1 MNDEQLQEKIYASFM
16 DELEERN
23 RGLYEK
29 VLGQQ
34 FTFIR
39 NEEGKY
45 IVVKAL
51 KNLTQHEENEVH
63 QLLNELALRI
73 R

>member
-1 MNDEQLQEKIYASFM
+1 MNDEQLQKKIYAELM
-16 DELEERN
+16 DELKKRN
-23 RGLYEK
+23 KALHEK

-39 NEEGKY
+39 NDEGKY

-51 KNLTQHEENEVH
+51 KNLTLQEKNEIH
-63 QLLNELALRI
+63 QLLNELALRS

>member
-1 MNDEQLQEKIYASFM
+1 MNDEQLQEKIYAAFM

-23 RGLYEK
+23 KGLYEK

-34 FTFIR
+34 FAFIR

-51 KNLTQHEENEVH
+51 KNLTQQEKNEIH

>member
-1 MNDEQLQEKIYASFM
+1 MDDELQEKIYASFM

-23 RGLYEK
+23 KGLYEK

-51 KNLTQHEENEVH
+51 KNLTQQEENEIH

>member
-1 MNDEQLQEKIYASFM
+1 MNDEQLQKKIHAELM
-16 DELEERN
+16 DKLKKRN
-23 RGLYEK
+23 KALYEK

-39 NEEGKY
+39 NDEGKY

-51 KNLTQHEENEVH
+51 KNLTLQEKNEIH
-63 QLLNELALRI
+63 QLLNELA
-73 R
+73 

>member
-1 MNDEQLQEKIYASFM
+1 MNDEQLQKKIYAELM
-16 DELEERN
+16 DELKERN
-23 RGLYEK
+23 KALHEK
-29 VLGQQ
+29 VLGQE

-51 KNLTQHEENEVH
+51 KNLTQKEKNVIH
-63 QLLNELALRI
+63 QLLNELALRS